1 MGCRSDF
8 TGRQSFLLGIQS
20 AREVLFLPE
29 VSLSISLL
37 SFFFER
43 IFIFGCIGS
52 CSIWGLRAEHGPLST
67 CGLQAPECS
76 GFSSCLV
83 ALWPVGSYFL
93 D

>member
-37 SFFFER
+37 SFFLSVYLFLAAL
-43 IFIFGCIGS
+43 
-52 CSIWGLRAEHGPLST
+52 GLAASGDFVQSMGLSPLVVCRLQSARA
-67 CGLQAPECS
+67 AV
-76 GFSSCLV
+76 V
-83 ALWPVGSYFL
+83 A
-93 D
+93 